1 MRSLV
6 VLHELHQD
14 PAGAARV
21 QEGYQVPSGAVAG
34 LLVDELETEGGQAI
48 QLGTDVGG
56 PVGHVVKAGTVALQE
71 AGDGG
76 VAAEGF
82 EELQLSHEGHANA
95 LGRQAFIEWDGFVQA
110 GRGHGNVIDG

>member
-56 PVGHVVKAGTVALQE
+56 PVGHVVKAGTVAY
-71 AGDGG
+71 AGPF
-76 VAAEGF
+76 EGY
-82 EELQLSHEGHANA
+82 GPT
-95 LGRQAFIEWDGFVQA
+95 RQAFIEWDGFVQA